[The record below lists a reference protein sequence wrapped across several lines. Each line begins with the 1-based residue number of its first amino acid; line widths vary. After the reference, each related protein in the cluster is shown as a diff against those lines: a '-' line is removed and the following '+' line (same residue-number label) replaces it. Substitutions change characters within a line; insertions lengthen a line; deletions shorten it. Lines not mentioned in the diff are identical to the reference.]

1 MSLHLGKTSRLT
13 YPNITYVAG
22 EAIVVEALLT
32 CWASQIR
39 TWVTAAYVHCGDRGS
54 VFAIILCGQREVW
67 TFFIPL
73 EYHLSDFHRFYC
85 RIVFTKKV
93 GLDDYFIALA
103 LLVVTILAIFNGF
116 QISWGVG

>member
-1 MSLHLGKTSRLT
+1 MD
-13 YPNITYVAG
+13 
-22 EAIVVEALLT
+22 LLRP
-32 CWASQIR
+32 IR
-39 TWVTAAYVHCGDRGS
+39 TA
-54 VFAIILCGQREVW
+54 
-67 TFFIPL
+67 
-73 EYHLSDFHRFYC
+73 FHDVYRFYC

>member
-1 MSLHLGKTSRLT
+1 MDLLRRIRILT
-13 YPNITYVAG
+13 NGV
-22 EAIVVEALLT
+22 
-32 CWASQIR
+32 
-39 TWVTAAYVHCGDRGS
+39 
-54 VFAIILCGQREVW
+54 
-67 TFFIPL
+67 
-73 EYHLSDFHRFYC
+73 HRFYC